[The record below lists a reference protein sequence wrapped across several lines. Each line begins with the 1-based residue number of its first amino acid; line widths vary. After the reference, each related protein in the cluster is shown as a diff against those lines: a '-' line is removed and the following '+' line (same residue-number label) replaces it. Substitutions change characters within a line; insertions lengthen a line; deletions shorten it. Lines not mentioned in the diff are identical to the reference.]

1 MFSSHHPS
9 INGELKSK
17 AAVNAAADPHSA
29 VTAVQA
35 EQTLMDEAEKAGSPA
50 YFFDP
55 DAAPEEKAA
64 IVHADL
70 PQGFYQHKAS
80 AAGLVSDT
88 DAGLPDA
95 YELPSPTRATAVTP
109 PSSTKEVKAKAN
121 GTVTSEEDQTRWV
134 NRVGWAP
141 RFGEGTMTEAE
152 KNETLLDKTTAL
164 ESMLDD
170 KLFGDWYH
178 NSAVI
183 VFACLASWVVA
194 LLGGGL
200 GWVFI
205 VMAFCGT
212 YYRTSI
218 RRVRRNFRDDVHREM
233 AKARLETDTES
244 LEWINSF
251 LVKFWPIY
259 APHLCEIIIAS
270 VDQILSTSTPAFV
283 DSLRMKFFT
292 LGTKPPR
299 LECVKTYPKADDD
312 IVLMDWKF
320 SFTPGDKMDMT
331 ARQLKEKLNPKVV
344 LEIRLGIGLVS
355 KALDVIVEDFAF
367 SGNMRVKVKLQGPFP
382 HIEKVDICFLDKPVI
397 DYVCKPLGG
406 ETLGFD
412 INFIPGLESFIIEM
426 IHGTLQPI
434 MYDPNVFPIEIAKI
448 MAGNAVDQAI
458 GIVAVTLH
466 GAQGLKNPDAL
477 SSSPDPYSIV
487 SLDSRDVLGK
497 TKIVKQTANPR
508 WNETIYVIVTS
519 LTATLTLQVFDF
531 NEFRK
536 DKELGMGSFAM
547 DRFSEDPEHEN
558 LQLDVMS
565 NGKQRGILQT
575 DMRFFPVLE
584 GLKLEDGKQEPPPES
599 NTGIARFTVEQ
610 ARDLDGSKSMVGH
623 LNPYAVLLLNGKEVH
638 ESTKLKRTNRP
649 IWPDGSKEFFITD
662 RRSARLGVVIKDDRD
677 LATDPV
683 LGTYQVKLDD
693 MMKFVDEEREWF
705 QLSGA
710 KTGSIKLLLQWK
722 PVSIPGIMGS
732 SGGYT
737 TPIGVMRFH
746 FQSARDLRNV
756 ETMGK
761 SDPYVRVL
769 LSGIEKAKTVTFQ
782 NNLNPDFDE
791 VVYVPVH
798 SPRERLVLEVMDYQ
812 NMTKDR
818 SLGLTEISAADYIKE
833 GDNGEYEVHNHRRDR
848 SEPLRMY
855 GGGPPKGTLNFTVAF
870 YPTLNIVDPD
880 DEEAEK
886 ALAETTNDTQTKTT
900 SKASSVLGLG
910 KTPNTDPVAAA
921 NENEEQLGK
930 VDSKLANQLSAIEE
944 REAGEVKAAPKIRL
958 TPDELVKH
966 DTGLLIFKLIEG
978 DFARSD
984 LLLEVL
990 MDDMAFPSYS
1000 FSKATSKHTEFG
1012 ETGDAMVRELDMSR
1026 ITLRLVQKED
1036 KKGGE
1041 QGAEN
1046 VFAKLVGD
1054 TLQVLQKSLYTP
1066 TEWTLKGADGSINK
1080 IKISLKYLPINM
1092 SLDPSE
1098 SMSNMGTLRV
1108 DVLEGSNLPSAD
1120 RNGYSDPY
1128 CKFELNGEGVFKS
1141 KTQKKTLQPIWN
1153 ESFEIPIRSR
1163 TAANFIVR
1171 VMDWDMGDK
1180 DDFLGAAKIDLTQLE
1195 PQLAKDVTLPL
1206 DGKSGQLRL
1215 RLLFKSSY
1223 VTRSRQG
1230 SSTFHGTMGTATKVI
1245 GAPVKGVGKVGGGV
1259 VKGASF
1265 FRHGMKSSKDMPNGT
1280 NGATIPDITN
1290 GSATVIPSIEEP
1302 QGVSSSG
1309 GNLAGT
1315 TTPQPII
1322 SAGGSF
1328 PMPNGGSSDSP
1339 GQSLHNR
1346 TTSFGSKSAVGA
1358 AGGTPGAGVATF
1370 TIVSA
1375 SGFAAAAKV
1384 QVHVKQM
1391 NSKGNKEVYK
1401 TKGIKSPSGQVQ
1413 WDNETFKVSCSPDT
1427 QFQIQ
1432 VKDDKRFSSEDLG
1445 EALFVID
1452 DSGTGSEKAVTCA
1465 GGNVVIKS
1473 SFAQADAGSI
1483 GSSPKG
1489 ATRRSFLSKK
1499 ESSRQGTPS

>member
-1 MFSSHHPS
+1 MFSSHTPS
-9 INGELKSK
+9 VNGELKSK
-17 AAVNAAADPHSA
+17 AAINAAANPHSA
-29 VTAVQA
+29 VTAQQA
-35 EQTLMDEAEKAGSPA
+35 EQVMMDEAEKAGTPA

-55 DAAPEEKAA
+55 NAAPEEKAA
-64 IVHADL
+64 LVHADL

-80 AAGLVSDT
+80 AAGLVSDA
-88 DAGLPDA
+88 DPNPPAA
-95 YELPSPTRATAVTP
+95 YDLPSPTRATAVAP
-109 PSSTKEVKAKAN
+109 PSPTRDLKTKSN
-121 GTVTSEEDQTRWV
+121 GHIADDEEQSRWV
-134 NRVGWAP
+134 DRVGWAP

-152 KNETLLDKTTAL
+152 KNESLLDKATAL

-170 KLFGDWYH
+170 RLFGDWYH
-178 NSAVI
+178 NSAII
-183 VFACLASWVVA
+183 VFACLASWFVA

-218 RRVRRNFRDDVHREM
+218 RRVRRNFRDDVNREM

-259 APHLCEIIIAS
+259 APHICEIIIAS

-367 SGNMRVKVKLQGPFP
+367 SGNMRVKVKLQAPFP
-382 HIEKVDICFLDKPVI
+382 HIDKVDICFLDKPVI

-448 MAGNAVDQAI
+448 MAGNPVDQAI

-477 SSSPDPYSIV
+477 ASSPDPYTIV
-487 SLDSRDVLGK
+487 SLDSREVLGK

-508 WNETIYVIVTS
+508 WNETIFVIVTS
-519 LTATLTLQVFDF
+519 LTATLTLQVFDY
-531 NEFRK
+531 NEIRK
-536 DKELGMGSFAM
+536 DKELGTGSFALEK
-547 DRFSEDPEHEN
+547 FQEDPEHEN

-565 NGKQRGILQT
+565 NGKQRGIVQA

-610 ARDLDGSKSMVGH
+610 ARDLDGSKSMVGQ

-638 ESTKLKRTNRP
+638 QSTKLKRTNRP

-662 RRSARLGVVIKDDRD
+662 RRSARLGIVIKDDRD
-677 LATDPV
+677 MATDPV

-693 MMKFVDEEREWF
+693 MMKFVDDEKEWF

-722 PVSIPGIMGS
+722 PVSIPGIIGS

-761 SDPYVRVL
+761 SDPYARVL

-870 YPTLNIVDPD
+870 YPTLNVVDPD

-886 ALAETTNDTQTKTT
+886 ALADTQNGTDPNGT
-900 SKASSVLGLG
+900 SKASASNGIVKTSSPDSVE
-910 KTPNTDPVAAA
+910 AA
-921 NENEEQLGK
+921 NETENQLGK
-930 VDSKLANQLSAIEE
+930 IDSKLAKQLSTTEE
-944 REAGEVKAAPKIRL
+944 VYETREVKAPPKIRL
-958 TPDELVKH
+958 KPDELVKH

-978 DFARSD
+978 DFARSN
-984 LLLEVL
+984 LLLEVI

-1000 FSKATSKHTEFG
+1000 FSKATSKHTEFE
-1012 ETGDAMVRELDMSR
+1012 ETGDAIVRELDMSR

-1046 VFAKLVGD
+1046 VYAKLVGD
-1054 TLQVLQKSLYTP
+1054 TLQVLQKSLV
-1066 TEWTLKGADGSINK
+1066 NH
-1080 IKISLKYLPINM
+1080 
-1092 SLDPSE
+1092 
-1098 SMSNMGTLRV
+1098 
-1108 DVLEGSNLPSAD
+1108 
-1120 RNGYSDPY
+1120 
-1128 CKFELNGEGVFKS
+1128 
-1141 KTQKKTLQPIWN
+1141 
-1153 ESFEIPIRSR
+1153 R
-1163 TAANFIVR
+1163 TAA
-1171 VMDWDMGDK
+1171 
-1180 DDFLGAAKIDLTQLE
+1180 
-1195 PQLAKDVTLPL
+1195 
-1206 DGKSGQLRL
+1206 
-1215 RLLFKSSY
+1215 
-1223 VTRSRQG
+1223 
-1230 SSTFHGTMGTATKVI
+1230 
-1245 GAPVKGVGKVGGGV
+1245 
-1259 VKGASF
+1259 
-1265 FRHGMKSSKDMPNGT
+1265 
-1280 NGATIPDITN
+1280 
-1290 GSATVIPSIEEP
+1290 
-1302 QGVSSSG
+1302 
-1309 GNLAGT
+1309 T
-1315 TTPQPII
+1315 T
-1322 SAGGSF
+1322 
-1328 PMPNGGSSDSP
+1328 
-1339 GQSLHNR
+1339 
-1346 TTSFGSKSAVGA
+1346 
-1358 AGGTPGAGVATF
+1358 
-1370 TIVSA
+1370 
-1375 SGFAAAAKV
+1375 
-1384 QVHVKQM
+1384 
-1391 NSKGNKEVYK
+1391 E
-1401 TKGIKSPSGQVQ
+1401 
-1413 WDNETFKVSCSPDT
+1413 
-1427 QFQIQ
+1427 
-1432 VKDDKRFSSEDLG
+1432 G
-1445 EALFVID
+1445 EFEINA
-1452 DSGTGSEKAVTCA
+1452 
-1465 GGNVVIKS
+1465 
-1473 SFAQADAGSI
+1473 
-1483 GSSPKG
+1483 
-1489 ATRRSFLSKK
+1489 
-1499 ESSRQGTPS
+1499 

>member
-1 MFSSHHPS
+1 
-9 INGELKSK
+9 
-17 AAVNAAADPHSA
+17 
-29 VTAVQA
+29 
-35 EQTLMDEAEKAGSPA
+35 
-50 YFFDP
+50 
-55 DAAPEEKAA
+55 
-64 IVHADL
+64 
-70 PQGFYQHKAS
+70 
-80 AAGLVSDT
+80 
-88 DAGLPDA
+88 
-95 YELPSPTRATAVTP
+95 
-109 PSSTKEVKAKAN
+109 
-121 GTVTSEEDQTRWV
+121 
-134 NRVGWAP
+134 
-141 RFGEGTMTEAE
+141 
-152 KNETLLDKTTAL
+152 
-164 ESMLDD
+164 ML
-170 KLFGDWYH
+170 DWYH

-194 LLGGGL
+194 VLGGGL

-331 ARQLKEKLNPKVV
+331 ARQLKEKLNPKVI

-477 SSSPDPYSIV
+477 ASVPDPYTIV
-487 SLDSRDVLGK
+487 SLDSREVLGK
-497 TKIVKQTANPR
+497 TKIIKQNANPR
-508 WNETIYVIVTS
+508 WNETVYVIVTS

-531 NEFRK
+531 NEHRK
-536 DKELGMGSFAM
+536 DKELGTGSFAL
-547 DRFSEDPEHEN
+547 DRFLEDPEHEN
-558 LQLDVMS
+558 LQLDIMS
-565 NGKQRGILQT
+565 NGKQRGLVQT

-638 ESTKLKRTNRP
+638 QSMKLKRTNRP

-662 RRSARLGVVIKDDRD
+662 RRSARLGVMIKDDRD

-693 MMKFVDEEREWF
+693 MMKFVDEEKEWF

-710 KTGSIKLLLQWK
+710 KTGSIKILLQWK
-722 PVSIPGIMGS
+722 PVSVPGIMGS
-732 SGGYT
+732 SGGYS

-761 SDPYVRVL
+761 SDPYARVL
-769 LSGIEKAKTVTFQ
+769 VSGIEKAKTVTFE
-782 NNLNPDFDE
+782 NNLNPDWDE

-798 SPRERLVLEVMDYQ
+798 SPRERLALEVMDYQ
-812 NMTKDR
+812 KVTKDR

-833 GDNGEYEVHNHRRDR
+833 GDDGEWEVHNHRRDR

-886 ALAETTNDTQTKTT
+886 ALAETTDRTHSRNT
-900 SKASSVLGLG
+900 SKTNSVLGLG
-910 KTPNTDPVAAA
+910 KGSEKDPVAAA
-921 NENEEQLGK
+921 NEKDNSVGRI
-930 VDSKLANQLSAIEE
+930 DGTLAKKLSAAEVE
-944 REAGEVKAAPKIRL
+944 HEAGEVKAAPKIRL

-966 DTGLLIFKLIEG
+966 GMRCLSTLWSCQNVDTNLL
-978 DFARSD
+978 
-984 LLLEVL
+984 
-990 MDDMAFPSYS
+990 
-1000 FSKATSKHTEFG
+1000 
-1012 ETGDAMVRELDMSR
+1012 
-1026 ITLRLVQKED
+1026 
-1036 KKGGE
+1036 
-1041 QGAEN
+1041 
-1046 VFAKLVGD
+1046 
-1054 TLQVLQKSLYTP
+1054 
-1066 TEWTLKGADGSINK
+1066 
-1080 IKISLKYLPINM
+1080 
-1092 SLDPSE
+1092 
-1098 SMSNMGTLRV
+1098 
-1108 DVLEGSNLPSAD
+1108 
-1120 RNGYSDPY
+1120 
-1128 CKFELNGEGVFKS
+1128 
-1141 KTQKKTLQPIWN
+1141 
-1153 ESFEIPIRSR
+1153 
-1163 TAANFIVR
+1163 
-1171 VMDWDMGDK
+1171 
-1180 DDFLGAAKIDLTQLE
+1180 
-1195 PQLAKDVTLPL
+1195 
-1206 DGKSGQLRL
+1206 
-1215 RLLFKSSY
+1215 
-1223 VTRSRQG
+1223 
-1230 SSTFHGTMGTATKVI
+1230 
-1245 GAPVKGVGKVGGGV
+1245 
-1259 VKGASF
+1259 
-1265 FRHGMKSSKDMPNGT
+1265 
-1280 NGATIPDITN
+1280 
-1290 GSATVIPSIEEP
+1290 
-1302 QGVSSSG
+1302 
-1309 GNLAGT
+1309 
-1315 TTPQPII
+1315 
-1322 SAGGSF
+1322 
-1328 PMPNGGSSDSP
+1328 
-1339 GQSLHNR
+1339 
-1346 TTSFGSKSAVGA
+1346 
-1358 AGGTPGAGVATF
+1358 
-1370 TIVSA
+1370 
-1375 SGFAAAAKV
+1375 
-1384 QVHVKQM
+1384 
-1391 NSKGNKEVYK
+1391 
-1401 TKGIKSPSGQVQ
+1401 
-1413 WDNETFKVSCSPDT
+1413 
-1427 QFQIQ
+1427 
-1432 VKDDKRFSSEDLG
+1432 
-1445 EALFVID
+1445 
-1452 DSGTGSEKAVTCA
+1452 
-1465 GGNVVIKS
+1465 
-1473 SFAQADAGSI
+1473 
-1483 GSSPKG
+1483 
-1489 ATRRSFLSKK
+1489 
-1499 ESSRQGTPS
+1499 